1 MAIYTQKKSK
11 KEENEFSYCNY
22 DVFNATSVTKQY
34 FIKIRIH

>member
-1 MAIYTQKKSK
+1 MAIYTKKSK
-11 KEENEFSYCNY
+11 KEENEFSYCYY